1 DTRVLSG
8 VRSARKIAS
17 SVSCTSRLPTHEF
30 QAPVMAKKIT
40 VASDKITT
48 GINLRRCDLA
58 LTSIPCA
65 SAGGADAGSTLS
77 AGAGSGV
84 LTVLTDDSSNI
95 LFSSFR
101 RFIDPRQSLSRNRP
115 SPSRKRAAPVGVG
128 DWLRRAR
135 PVIAAHP

>member
-1 DTRVLSG
+1 
-8 VRSARKIAS
+8 
-17 SVSCTSRLPTHEF
+17 
-30 QAPVMAKKIT
+30 MAKKIT

-48 GINLRRCDLA
+48 GINLRQCELA
-58 LTSIPCA
+58 LTSIACA
-65 SAGGADAGSTLS
+65 SAVGADAGSTLSAGAGADAGSTLS

-115 SPSRKRAAPVGVG
+115 SPSRKRAAPVGVD